1 MGEGGRSAA
10 VDAQIEDSDPVGWV
24 RDAMRQRRNGLEF
37 PDPILF
43 LYNFVPTSKE
53 MCRHRQREGIYGLCW
68 VFWLGIRPVE
78 CGLGAIDRWN
88 LP

>member
-1 MGEGGRSAA
+1 MGEA
-10 VDAQIEDSDPVGWV
+10 VDAQIEDSDPVGRV

-53 MCRHRQREGIYGLCW
+53 MCRHRQRGHLEF
-68 VFWLGIRPVE
+68 VLGF
-78 CGLGAIDRWN
+78 LAWN
-88 LP
+88 SSCAWSVDSVL